1 MTTPDELARSFWE
14 HLSSD
19 RIVMLSTDG
28 APPRPMAAQ
37 FEELPGPLHFF
48 AGTDSDLIQASDPNG
63 TPRGAAFTFQA
74 KGMEFW
80 ASISG
85 MLAQTDDPATIDRL
99 WNPMV
104 AAWFPE
110 GRDDPTLRLLR
121 FDAHEG
127 ELWGDASNLA
137 VMVKAAFGRDVTADY
152 QDKTAHVRL

>member
-1 MTTPDELARSFWE
+1 MTTPDDLAQQFWK

-19 RIVMLSTDG
+19 RIVMLATEG

-37 FEELPGPLHFF
+37 FEDLPGPIHFF
-48 AGTDSDLIQASDPNG
+48 AGTDSDLIQVTDPNG
-63 TPRGAAFTFQA
+63 AARTSTLTFQA

-80 ASISG
+80 ASVTG
-85 MLAQTDDPATIDRL
+85 MLTQTNDAATIDRL
-99 WNPMV
+99 WNPMA

-121 FDAHEG
+121 FDAHDG

-137 VMVKAAFGRDVTADY
+137 VMVKAALGRDVTKDY

>member
-1 MTTPDELARSFWE
+1 MTTPDELAAKFWS
-14 HLSSD
+14 HLESD
-19 RIVMLSTDG
+19 RIVMLSTEG

-37 FEELPGPLHFF
+37 FDDLPGPLWFF
-48 AGTDSDLIQASDPNG
+48 AGTDSDLVQVASQN
-63 TPRGAAFTFQA
+63 PRTAMLTFQA

-80 ASISG
+80 ASITG
-85 MLAQTDDPATIDRL
+85 TMAMTNDPATIDRL

-127 ELWGDASNLA
+127 ELWNDASNLM
-137 VMVKAAFGRDVTADY
+137 VMVKSALGVDVTEDY
-152 QDKTAHVRL
+152 QDQTAHVDL